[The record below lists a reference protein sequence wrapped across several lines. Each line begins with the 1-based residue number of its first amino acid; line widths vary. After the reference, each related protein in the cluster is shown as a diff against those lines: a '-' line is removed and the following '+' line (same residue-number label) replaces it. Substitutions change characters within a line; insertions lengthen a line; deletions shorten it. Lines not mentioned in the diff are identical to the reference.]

1 VQRRF
6 CGCAAHR
13 RLVAIGAPLAGLL
26 GVPVASAKSVVKPSQ
41 GDWTSPGL
49 AVPESEDQPRF
60 LRLESGVR
68 VQIIADGDGAVVEP
82 GDVVLLDY
90 VLRRSNGYFIY
101 STVEGV
107 SFQPSDVPVGPVSLV
122 VGAPTV
128 AGLSEGLQGMRK
140 GGKRRILVP
149 PSLGYQ
155 ARPDA
160 EPQPP
165 TFSTQRQLLAHKDE
179 PVLFEVLLRRITR
192 DGNAL

>member
-1 VQRRF
+1 MVVLA
-6 CGCAAHR
+6 CPVVPGTSSVLC
-13 RLVAIGAPLAGLL
+13 APLCT
-26 GVPVASAKSVVKPSQ
+26 

-82 GDVVLLDY
+82 GAVVLLDY

-128 AGLSEGLQGMRK
+128 AGLSEVRGTRGSMDVR
-140 GGKRRILVP
+140 
-149 PSLGYQ
+149 
-155 ARPDA
+155 AW
-160 EPQPP
+160 
-165 TFSTQRQLLAHKDE
+165 
-179 PVLFEVLLRRITR
+179 PVA
-192 DGNAL
+192 G